1 MKDDTQQ
8 QDDREDPNPVLGVT
22 SKQAATTFKNTL
34 RAATE
39 RFRAYRRA
47 ITLAVTNVRGLLTWL
62 AVILLLFILHQLFIW
77 VDREPEAAFNQAAD
91 FIAVSEIVW
100 DTGAVFANT
109 GFDVLNSA
117 ILPLWNGVVFY
128 TVEPFVMLL
137 IEIFSL
143 AFLEVPYPGVLGK
156 NYEYEGFDC
165 TATRQAQEWCGR
177 YSYYATRLT
186 DDDHSAG
193 FADESKGSFR
203 RRLKTIQNRNFTF
216 GTKTA
221 RRLSAR
227 SLGDDFIIPVFDL
240 RDLTSALS
248 DLTMLFLVL
257 GPIIADVSFGV
268 LYEIFSS
275 SFTYILDGGFQIL
288 EVFFEVLKMLVKT
301 GMFSTLVNVGL
312 DFLIVMVTEVA
323 LPLLFVAIDGLFCVL
338 NFFDV
343 ESWLEQ
349 LSCAET
355 TCFQGADGKADFI
368 IFFSVPIVL
377 TQVTKITEALVN
389 SRTAK
394 LFVKS
399 DEELTSKGRTRDPDT
414 GKVIDNEEPDGSE
427 SPRPNIEFASNVE
440 DFFFTPSSRA
450 CATCFVCKIP
460 EIRALWYLVATIF
473 SIASST
479 NFYKFSG
486 NVSHACMSGG
496 TFYAEICGPRG
507 AGAEYLPFKTW
518 RQVYRKGFSTIDPRL
533 FDSFASE
540 IHDRGK
546 TTESASAIA
555 AGNAWILRDK
565 SLPLEEQGAQFVY
578 SMCRIMRSSD
588 AGEKFDTGPTF
599 SAFAEGSFSRISAQF
614 LYNHCKRFRHEVA
627 GDGGRLVHDVGYELA
642 ACARDD
648 VQCDKDLELCL
659 GSCGGTDSSTLNHDF
674 FTTISLAELGAATL
688 GSDFDSA
695 AANCSVKTV
704 TFDVPLF
711 FGGNDAFKTFAARN
725 RVRSGMTALD
735 EAWIRNNPLSAG
747 VVQRTLERSPGLIFE
762 NGVFRHRY
770 DSIEPSPPPP
780 PFPPPKT
787 LFYGP
792 DPPSPPPPPKA
803 PPPYYTVRARIRT
816 GLRGTR
822 HAARLAFRALR
833 LVSTLCL
840 CACVRRT
847 RRTAFHCQAWPSS
860 ASTRASSASTA
871 RSPRIGRRVSL
882 CAAWPRRCAVRRRA
896 LRPSPR
902 HAHRPRLRTRLWMAT
917 TRCRRRSPDGNLATR
932 TCTPRRGRRTRHNG
946 SRTRRTPR
954 PARRSF

>member
-1 MKDDTQQ
+1 M
-8 QDDREDPNPVLGVT
+8 
-22 SKQAATTFKNTL
+22 
-34 RAATE
+34 
-39 RFRAYRRA
+39 
-47 ITLAVTNVRGLLTWL
+47 
-62 AVILLLFILHQLFIW
+62 
-77 VDREPEAAFNQAAD
+77 
-91 FIAVSEIVW
+91 
-100 DTGAVFANT
+100 
-109 GFDVLNSA
+109 
-117 ILPLWNGVVFY
+117 
-128 TVEPFVMLL
+128 
-137 IEIFSL
+137 
-143 AFLEVPYPGVLGK
+143 
-156 NYEYEGFDC
+156 
-165 TATRQAQEWCGR
+165 
-177 YSYYATRLT
+177 
-186 DDDHSAG
+186 
-193 FADESKGSFR
+193 
-203 RRLKTIQNRNFTF
+203 
-216 GTKTA
+216 
-221 RRLSAR
+221 
-227 SLGDDFIIPVFDL
+227 
-240 RDLTSALS
+240 
-248 DLTMLFLVL
+248 
-257 GPIIADVSFGV
+257 
-268 LYEIFSS
+268 
-275 SFTYILDGGFQIL
+275 
-288 EVFFEVLKMLVKT
+288 
-301 GMFSTLVNVGL
+301 
-312 DFLIVMVTEVA
+312 
-323 LPLLFVAIDGLFCVL
+323 
-338 NFFDV
+338 
-343 ESWLEQ
+343 
-349 LSCAET
+349 
-355 TCFQGADGKADFI
+355 
-368 IFFSVPIVL
+368 
-377 TQVTKITEALVN
+377 
-389 SRTAK
+389 
-394 LFVKS
+394 
-399 DEELTSKGRTRDPDT
+399 
-414 GKVIDNEEPDGSE
+414 
-427 SPRPNIEFASNVE
+427 
-440 DFFFTPSSRA
+440 
-450 CATCFVCKIP
+450 
-460 EIRALWYLVATIF
+460 
-473 SIASST
+473 
-479 NFYKFSG
+479 
-486 NVSHACMSGG
+486 
-496 TFYAEICGPRG
+496 
-507 AGAEYLPFKTW
+507 
-518 RQVYRKGFSTIDPRL
+518 YRKGFSTIDPRL